1 MIKFMEN
8 QAIVTILTPTYNRAH
23 QLPALYKS
31 LCMQSNK
38 CFVWCVVDDGS
49 ADNTVEVVNEMIKTA
64 SFPIVFI
71 NKKNGGKHTALNAG
85 LKNIDTP
92 LVFIVDSDDT
102 VTPDAVEVISKYFSC
117 VGTLPE
123 ISTLSASVKM

>member
-1 MIKFMEN
+1 MRDLREKCVIKFMEN

-49 ADNTVEVVNEMIKTA
+49 ADNTVEVVNEMIK
-64 SFPIVFI
+64 SDSLM
-71 NKKNGGKHTALNAG
+71 NKDVSLWTDEDFNRALSSPSYRYNQA
-85 LKNIDTP
+85 LQNK
-92 LVFIVDSDDT
+92 
-102 VTPDAVEVISKYFSC
+102 
-117 VGTLPE
+117 
-123 ISTLSASVKM
+123 VKEYIKRR